1 MGKKSAT
8 KVEAAPAAIKATK
21 PLKKGKRDPEDDLD
35 TKVNLK
41 KQKKDVIAAVQ
52 KEKAEKKVPKKVES
66 SDSSDSSGIEEEVKE
81 PAPKKAV
88 ASTNGTVAKDDSSS
102 EEESSDEEEVAAT
115 KKPAAVAKNG
125 SVKAKSESSS
135 EDDSSDES
143 DDESEESEDEKPAS
157 KKDSSSDDS
166 DSDESESEDEKE
178 TPKKKNSDAEMV
190 DAEQKQPKTPSTPAT
205 GGSKT
210 LFVANLSFNVE
221 RSDESEDEKPASKKD
236 SSSDDSDSD
245 ESESEDEKETPK
257 KKVRAMFNILQE
269 SEDEKPA
276 SKKDSSSDDS
286 DSDESES
293 EDEKETPKKKNSD
306 AEMVDAEQKQPKTP
320 STPATGGSKTLFV
333 ANLSFNVERSDV
345 ENFFKDVGEVVDV
358 RFAMSKDDGRFRGFG
373 HVEFATA
380 EQAQKALELHGT
392 SMLGRDIRLD
402 VAQERGER
410 PAYTPQS
417 GAGGNFRS
425 SGGGGQSIFVK
436 GFDSSLP
443 EEDIKSALSAHFA
456 SCGDIT
462 RVSVPCDRETGASK
476 GIAYLDFK
484 DGTDKAFELNGSD
497 MGGWSIVVDQPREK
511 SSGGF
516 GGGGRSGGGRFG
528 SGRSGGGRGRDSGR
542 GRFGGGRGGGRGRD
556 GGRGFNRPSFS
567 GKKTTFNDE

>member
-66 SDSSDSSGIEEEVKE
+66 SDSSDSSDIEEEVKE

-102 EEESSDEEEVAAT
+102 E
-115 KKPAAVAKNG
+115 
-125 SVKAKSESSS
+125 
-135 EDDSSDES
+135 DDSSDES
-143 DDESEESEDEKPAS
+143 DDESEKPAAKKAAPATTKAASSADSSEEDSDEKPAAKKAAPATTKAASSADSSEEDSDEESEDEKPAP

-190 DAEQKQPKTPSTPAT
+190 DAEQKQ
-205 GGSKT
+205 
-210 LFVANLSFNVE
+210 L
-221 RSDESEDEKPASKKD
+221 
-236 SSSDDSDSD
+236 
-245 ESESEDEKETPK
+245 
-257 KKVRAMFNILQE
+257 
-269 SEDEKPA
+269 
-276 SKKDSSSDDS
+276 
-286 DSDESES
+286 
-293 EDEKETPKKKNSD
+293 
-306 AEMVDAEQKQPKTP
+306 KTP

-345 ENFFKDVGEVVDV
+345 ENFFKDVGDVVDV

>member
-143 DDESEESEDEKPAS
+143 DDESE
-157 KKDSSSDDS
+157 
-166 DSDESESEDEKE
+166 
-178 TPKKKNSDAEMV
+178 
-190 DAEQKQPKTPSTPAT
+190 
-205 GGSKT
+205 
-210 LFVANLSFNVE
+210 
-221 RSDESEDEKPASKKD
+221 
-236 SSSDDSDSD
+236 
-245 ESESEDEKETPK
+245 
-257 KKVRAMFNILQE
+257 E

>member
-66 SDSSDSSGIEEEVKE
+66 SDSSDSSDIEEEVKE

-102 EEESSDEEEVAAT
+102 E
-115 KKPAAVAKNG
+115 
-125 SVKAKSESSS
+125 
-135 EDDSSDES
+135 DDSSDES
-143 DDESEESEDEKPAS
+143 DDESEKPAAKKAAPATTKAASSADSSEEDSDEESEDEKPAP

-190 DAEQKQPKTPSTPAT
+190 DAEQKQ
-205 GGSKT
+205 
-210 LFVANLSFNVE
+210 L
-221 RSDESEDEKPASKKD
+221 
-236 SSSDDSDSD
+236 
-245 ESESEDEKETPK
+245 
-257 KKVRAMFNILQE
+257 
-269 SEDEKPA
+269 
-276 SKKDSSSDDS
+276 
-286 DSDESES
+286 
-293 EDEKETPKKKNSD
+293 
-306 AEMVDAEQKQPKTP
+306 KTP

-345 ENFFKDVGEVVDV
+345 ENFFKDVGDVVDV

>member
-1 MGKKSAT
+1 MVKKSAT

-66 SDSSDSSGIEEEVKE
+66 SDSSDSSDIEEEVKE

-115 KKPAAVAKNG
+115 KKPAAGAKNG
-125 SVKAKSESSS
+125 SVKAKSESLS

-143 DDESEESEDEKPAS
+143 DDESE
-157 KKDSSSDDS
+157 
-166 DSDESESEDEKE
+166 
-178 TPKKKNSDAEMV
+178 
-190 DAEQKQPKTPSTPAT
+190 
-205 GGSKT
+205 
-210 LFVANLSFNVE
+210 
-221 RSDESEDEKPASKKD
+221 
-236 SSSDDSDSD
+236 
-245 ESESEDEKETPK
+245 
-257 KKVRAMFNILQE
+257 E

>member
-143 DDESEESEDEKPAS
+143 DDESE
-157 KKDSSSDDS
+157 
-166 DSDESESEDEKE
+166 
-178 TPKKKNSDAEMV
+178 
-190 DAEQKQPKTPSTPAT
+190 
-205 GGSKT
+205 
-210 LFVANLSFNVE
+210 
-221 RSDESEDEKPASKKD
+221 ESEDEKPASKKD